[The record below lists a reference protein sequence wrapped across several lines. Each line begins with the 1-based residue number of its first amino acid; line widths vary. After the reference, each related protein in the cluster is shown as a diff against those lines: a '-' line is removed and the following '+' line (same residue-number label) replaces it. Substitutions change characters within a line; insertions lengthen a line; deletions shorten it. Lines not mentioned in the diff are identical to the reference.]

1 MSKYDGVK
9 NPAWTDEEYEFWQEH
24 MELYFDDWWRG
35 SNPVCGHALKEPKPD
50 MARGGDFVVTCVLG
64 HETVFPVLRGVAANL
79 DEGSL
84 LR

>member
-1 MSKYDGVK
+1 MSKYDGIK

-24 MELYFDDWWRG
+24 MEDYHDYWWQAA
-35 SNPVCGHALKEPKPD
+35 PVCGHALKESRPD

-64 HETVFPVLRGVAANL
+64 HETVFPVLRSEASNL